1 MKWRRDGR
9 IARFVGAFGMVAACS
24 FDLAGVA
31 VYADADGS
39 APAAS
44 PTLDAP
50 ADQGAELEAGPSLD
64 AALGADV
71 SFDARVHIGLDA
83 TGKLDAREAT
93 TALSLRYNVNGAAFV
108 STSAQAAGVWLADP
122 GAGGICG
129 PSENSVTAVFGTAD
143 GPLYVGEVFGDPL
156 VCNIGVGALQPGS
169 YDVTLHFA
177 EIYFGPGCPGG
188 GSGTGARVFDV
199 QLEGAKV
206 ETNLDLFA
214 IGKCIAASSG
224 TGSPVIRKH
233 RVVINDGTLNISM
246 SASVDNAKISA
257 IQLDGPL

>member
-1 MKWRRDGR
+1 MKWRREGR
-9 IARFVGAFGMVAACS
+9 IALFVGALGTGAACR

-31 VYADADGS
+31 VSADASGPDATS
-39 APAAS
+39 M
-44 PTLDAP
+44 LDTP
-50 ADQGAELEAGPSLD
+50 PDQPEPESGPSLD
-64 AALGADV
+64 AARGADV
-71 SFDARVHIGLDA
+71 SIDARADAGLDA
-83 TGKLDAREAT
+83 TDTFDAREAT

-108 STSAQAAGVWLADP
+108 STTAQAAGVWLADP
-122 GAGGICG
+122 GAGGVCG
-129 PSENSVTAVFGTAD
+129 PSEHSVTTVFGTAD

-156 VCNIGVGALQPGS
+156 TCNIGAGALQAGT

-188 GSGTGARVFDV
+188 GTGTGARVFDV
-199 QLEGAKV
+199 QLEGTQV
-206 ETNLDLFA
+206 ETNLDVFA

-246 SASVDNAKISA
+246 SASADNAKISA
-257 IQLDGPL
+257 IRLDGPL